1 MSVLL
6 VSCAQIVT
14 PTGGKVDSKPPEAIL
29 YQPEKNAIHFNSS
42 SIAISFDEFIQ
53 LKDAQKQIVISPPLQ
68 NKPDYSIK
76 NKKLYVKFTDTL
88 RKNTTYKINF
98 GNAITDITEGNALS
112 NFSYVF
118 STGSFIDSLSIKG
131 NILDAFT
138 LKADE
143 NMMVVLYEQ
152 DKYNRDSC
160 IYKEMPDY
168 FTYSD
173 KAGHF
178 EITNIKSGNY
188 YLAAYADLNANFM
201 FDEEDEKVAFVDS
214 MIQINGV
221 SKVNDELLSFKSE
234 PKKLFVKNEIQSKYF
249 TRLIFNKIP
258 NEKITTR
265 ILPSLTDWCIEEIS
279 KYSDTITYWYTP
291 ETRKFDSISLYLSR
305 LDNKS
310 GQVDG
315 IIMMDTIDV
324 NLKKYRTNNQAS
336 RGNDRNILKLSFPNL
351 VNQKSIKPSSDL
363 IIACDMPIIKID
375 TSYIHLKINKEI
387 IPFRIHHFT
396 KGDKKLHVS
405 FDTTFDS
412 AFTFT
417 MYPSAIISVTDAT
430 IDSVKVQFT
439 RMKTEDL
446 SSLELAIH
454 APDSIQNYIAIV
466 KSEAGGVELEKVF
479 TSNTTLQLIELLPG
493 KYSCMLIC
501 DKNKNGR
508 WDAGSYVRK
517 EQAEKV
523 YYLNKDMIAKPNW
536 EIKEEWNL
544 LPVNPTLTK

>member
-6 VSCAQIVT
+6 ASCAQIVT

-98 GNAITDITEGNALS
+98 GNAITDITEGNALP

-131 NILDAFT
+131 NIFDAFT

-152 DKYNRDSC
+152 GKYNRDSC

-168 FTYSD
+168 FTNSD
-173 KAGHF
+173 KSGQF

-375 TSYIHLKINKEI
+375 TSYIHLKINNEI
-387 IPFRIHHFT
+387 MPFRIHHFT

-405 FDTTFDS
+405 FDTTSDS

-417 MYPSAIISVTDAT
+417 MFPSAIISVTDAT

-466 KSEAGGVELEKVF
+466 KNEAGGVELEKVF

-523 YYLNKDMIAKPNW
+523 YYLNKDIIAKPNW

>member
-1 MSVLL
+1 
-6 VSCAQIVT
+6 
-14 PTGGKVDSKPPEAIL
+14 
-29 YQPEKNAIHFNSS
+29 
-42 SIAISFDEFIQ
+42 
-53 LKDAQKQIVISPPLQ
+53 
-68 NKPDYSIK
+68 
-76 NKKLYVKFTDTL
+76 
-88 RKNTTYKINF
+88 
-98 GNAITDITEGNALS
+98 
-112 NFSYVF
+112 
-118 STGSFIDSLSIKG
+118 
-131 NILDAFT
+131 
-138 LKADE
+138 
-143 NMMVVLYEQ
+143 
-152 DKYNRDSC
+152 
-160 IYKEMPDY
+160 
-168 FTYSD
+168 
-173 KAGHF
+173 
-178 EITNIKSGNY
+178 
-188 YLAAYADLNANFM
+188 M
-201 FDEEDEKVAFVDS
+201 FDEEAEKVAFVDS

-221 SKVNDELLSFKSE
+221 SKLNDELLSFKSE

-258 NEKITTR
+258 NEKISTR
-265 ILPSLTDWCIEEIS
+265 ILPSLTDWCIEESS

-375 TSYIHLKINKEI
+375 TSYIHLKIKNEN
-387 IPFRIHHFT
+387 IPFHIHHFT

-405 FDTTFDS
+405 FDTTSDS

-417 MYPSAIISVTDAT
+417 MFPSAIISVTDAT

-466 KSEAGGVELEKVF
+466 KNEAGGVELEKVF

-523 YYLNKDMIAKPNW
+523 YYLNKDIIAKPNW